1 MKFWPQN
8 QSFLKFQ
15 ILIPTLL
22 LTRPQSGPI
31 LRFPRQ
37 CCPLELPQVMQFSS
51 RTVTWKLAHSR
62 ETRGVDD
69 TGANMQNEL
78 MHKVA

>member
-1 MKFWPQN
+1 M
-8 QSFLKFQ
+8 SFFHE
-15 ILIPTLL
+15 ILVTKPD
-22 LTRPQSGPI
+22 
-31 LRFPRQ
+31 FPRV
-37 CCPLELPQVMQFSS
+37 PTPDSYISSNTSKIWANPPFSTTVLPQVMQFSS